1 MEPAGITKEYITVT
15 VDKSHIITI
24 GERLYAESI
33 EFVREIANNAY
44 DADATLV
51 EITVSEDSIEIRDN
65 GVGMDKDGLRQYF
78 NIGSQQKLY
87 SPKSQVYGRDRIGQF
102 GIGKFASLSACERF
116 EVLTKR
122 GEFVGRV
129 VFDKEEWEKAGSEW
143 SLPLEILPSD
153 FRKQDGT
160 TVMLTGLN
168 RRYALIDIEARII
181 EGTPLKAPNFRVRLN
196 NHTVTPRSLTGHRVP
211 VLEGTEFGPVHGEI
225 IILPQTLASTDEMGI
240 EVKVKQVTVRRELFG
255 METWGRNMARVRG
268 EINADFLPITSDR
281 TGFIRDSAEYQA
293 FLALMTR
300 VVEDIKRILNR
311 LGAKSESRVVSRALK
326 DALQRICKS
335 LFLNPELSPFGALP
349 VAEEESKGIG
359 GAGRLAEGK
368 SPGEEQIV
376 AGGEVLTKEKKKRK
390 KRPKVKMLTPNAVIK
405 KIKFGQSGVSCCVD
419 SFGEEGPE
427 VFTEENTIYINKDHP
442 LYKRES
448 GKIDTHT
455 LNLARLITQEIAL
468 MKDSKNP
475 RQAFERQSRLLKDA
489 FIEERK
495 VVD

>member
-1 MEPAGITKEYITVT
+1 MEPVDIAKEYITVT

-33 EFVREIANNAY
+33 EFVRELTNNAY

-65 GVGMDKDGLRQYF
+65 GAGMDKDGLRQYF

-129 VFDKEEWEKAGSEW
+129 VFDKEEWEKAGGEW
-143 SLPLEILPSD
+143 SLPLDILPAD

-160 TVMLTGLN
+160 TVILTGLN
-168 RRYALIDIEARII
+168 RRYDLNDIEARII
-181 EGTPLKAPNFRVRLN
+181 EGTPLKAANFRVRLN
-196 NHTVTPRSLTGHRVP
+196 NHTVTPRSLTGHKVA

-225 IILPQTLASTDEMGI
+225 IILPQTLASTNEMGI
-240 EVKVKQVTVRRELFG
+240 EVKVKQVTVRREFFG
-255 METWGRNMARVRG
+255 METWGKNMARVRG

-281 TGFIRDSAEYQA
+281 TGFIRDSVEYQA
-293 FLALMTR
+293 FFAVMSR
-300 VVEDIKRILNR
+300 VAEDIKKILHR
-311 LGAKSESRVVSRALK
+311 LGAKNESKVVSRALK
-326 DALQRICKS
+326 DALQRIYKA
-335 LFLNPELSPFGALP
+335 LFCNPELSPFGALP
-349 VAEEESKGIG
+349 VAEEETKGIG
-359 GAGRLAEGK
+359 GAGQLPEGK
-368 SPGEEQIV
+368 AQGEEQVV
-376 AGGEVLTKEKKKRK
+376 ARGEGPIKEKKKRK

-489 FIEERK
+489 FTEDGKGI
-495 VVD
+495 D